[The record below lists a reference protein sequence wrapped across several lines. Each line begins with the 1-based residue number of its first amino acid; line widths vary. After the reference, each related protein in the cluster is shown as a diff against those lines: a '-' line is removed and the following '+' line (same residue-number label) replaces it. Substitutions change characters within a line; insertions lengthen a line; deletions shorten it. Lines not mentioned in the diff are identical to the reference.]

1 MAVTRRQ
8 LRQARKTKKQHSR
21 VLFSML
27 TCLTLLGAGIG
38 LNSYLVNRNQ
48 PASRKQNIVQ
58 ATASFL
64 DSRGLNNRLHQAWA
78 KDATVSGSKVAVA
91 IFSKKT
97 GQTYT
102 YTNAPAQ
109 YKFHTAS
116 TIKVAVLA
124 SVLAKNNGQLDEHG
138 KSLAESMIENSDNDA
153 TTELIND
160 YLGGTAAFQAQVN
173 RLGMTNTK
181 VKEAWGTSTTT
192 PTDQINLLN
201 QIFFSSNVLNSQSQQ
216 YIQNLMQNV
225 ESDQAWGISA
235 GSSSYALKNGWLSY
249 GRSQWIVNSIGY
261 VNGKGGNDYTIAVYT
276 DQNRDMDHGQ
286 QLTEKIARSTK
297 QVMASLDD

>member
-8 LRQARKTKKQHSR
+8 LRQAQKSHKRHSR

-27 TCLTLLGAGIG
+27 TCLTLVAAGIG

-48 PASRKQNIVQ
+48 PAARKQNIVQ

-64 DSRGLNNRLHQAWA
+64 DSRGLNNRLQQAWA
-78 KDATVSGSKVAVA
+78 KDATASGSKVAVA
-91 IFSKKT
+91 IFSNKT

-124 SVLAKNNGQLDEHG
+124 SVLAKDNGQLDEHG

-153 TTELIND
+153 TTELIDN

-181 VKEAWGTSTTT
+181 IKEAWGTSTTT

-249 GRSQWIVNSIGY
+249 GSSQWIVNSIGY
-261 VNGKGGNDYTIAVYT
+261 VNGKNGNNYTIVIYT
-276 DQNRDMDHGQ
+276 DQNPDMSHGQ
-286 QLTEKIARSTK
+286 QLTEKIARDTK
-297 QVMASLDD
+297 QIMANLD

>member
-1 MAVTRRQ
+1 MAVTRQQ
-8 LRQARKTKKQHSR
+8 LRKARSKQQRRHKKVIS
-21 VLFSML
+21 
-27 TCLTLLGAGIG
+27 LLICTALVATGFVF
-38 LNSYLVNRNQ
+38 NSYLVNKNQ
-48 PASRKQNIVQ
+48 PATMRQNIVQ
-58 ATASFL
+58 ATASL
-64 DSRGLNNRLHQAWA
+64 LNSGNLSQRLQQAWA
-78 KDATVSGSKVAVA
+78 KEANMSGSKVSIA

-102 YTNAPAQ
+102 YSNAPAQ

-124 SVLAKNNGQLDEHG
+124 SILAKNNGQLDEHG
-138 KSLAESMIENSDNDA
+138 KSLASAMIENSDNDA

-160 YLGGTAAFQAQVN
+160 YLGGTSNFQAQVN

-181 VKEAWGTSTTT
+181 IKEAWGTSTTT

-216 YIQNLMQNV
+216 YIQTLMQNV
-225 ESDQAWGISA
+225 QSDQAWGISA

-249 GRSQWIVNSIGY
+249 GHSQWIVNSIGY
-261 VNGKGGNDYTIAVYT
+261 INGKGGNDYTIAIYT
-276 DQNRDMDHGQ
+276 DQNPDMAHGQ
-286 QLTEKIARSTK
+286 QLTEKLANATK
-297 QVMASLDD
+297 QDMKNLN